1 MASTAAACYR
11 ERGADAGRRG
21 AGRTDRSSRVTTTPF
36 SLYILER
43 DGPKKSSCANRDGWN
58 GMESKQVKFPN
69 KKRKEKKRREE
80 KSASK
85 PAKQE
90 GRTQLAARAQKAG
103 GLLAGQ

>member
-1 MASTAAACYR
+1 
-11 ERGADAGRRG
+11 
-21 AGRTDRSSRVTTTPF
+21 
-36 SLYILER
+36 
-43 DGPKKSSCANRDGWN
+43 
-58 GMESKQVKFPN
+58 MESKQVKFPN
-69 KKRKEKKRREE
+69 KKRKEEKRKKE